1 MYIDNNKMIGG
12 GQIETANSKI
22 VIMEPEILK
31 SRSFDYCLIAVENYQ
46 EIRKQC
52 LQELLIPESKILI
65 VKNLTE
71 WNKDLLESIFDVN
84 ILGNPERYKIEGV
97 ELDLGEGHALPL
109 YQKHYKMYDRFMP
122 YLSEIT
128 NKKEENVII
137 DIDANVGD
145 SLAAMCRH
153 TGDRFLCIEPVNA
166 FLCLLEENVRRLG
179 MLDRV
184 DLEQVFITDKVGES
198 YKAVIS
204 TSGTAVKERIDY
216 DDKIVPSKS
225 VDYLIRE
232 KALEFKDIDLLKIDT
247 DGYDADCIISARERL
262 NKGSALIYWE
272 NYISSYEQYEK
283 YLETYKLLHSEG
295 YVVFLIIMEIICV
308 KVILILYVQLHL
320 ICKG

>member
-109 YQKHYKMYDRFMP
+109 YQKHYKMYD
-122 YLSEIT
+122 
-128 NKKEENVII
+128 
-137 DIDANVGD
+137 
-145 SLAAMCRH
+145 
-153 TGDRFLCIEPVNA
+153 
-166 FLCLLEENVRRLG
+166 
-179 MLDRV
+179 
-184 DLEQVFITDKVGES
+184 
-198 YKAVIS
+198 
-204 TSGTAVKERIDY
+204 
-216 DDKIVPSKS
+216 
-225 VDYLIRE
+225 
-232 KALEFKDIDLLKIDT
+232 
-247 DGYDADCIISARERL
+247 
-262 NKGSALIYWE
+262 
-272 NYISSYEQYEK
+272 NYCED
-283 YLETYKLLHSEG
+283 
-295 YVVFLIIMEIICV
+295 
-308 KVILILYVQLHL
+308 
-320 ICKG
+320 